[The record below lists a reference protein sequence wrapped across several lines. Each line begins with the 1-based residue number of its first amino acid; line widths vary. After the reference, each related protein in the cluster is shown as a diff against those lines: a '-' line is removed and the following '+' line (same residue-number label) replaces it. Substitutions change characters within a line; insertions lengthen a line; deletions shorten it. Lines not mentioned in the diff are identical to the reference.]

1 MKKYHLISNAHL
13 DPVWQWDWEEGSAAA
28 LSTFRCAARFC
39 REFDGYI
46 FCHNESLIYRWVEE
60 YEPALFAEIQE
71 LVRLGKWHIMGGWH
85 DQPDCNLPSGEA
97 FARQITEGRRYFAGK
112 FGVEPTT
119 AINFDPFGHT
129 RGLVQILAKSGY
141 DSYLFCRPDPAHIS
155 LPAETFTW
163 VGYDGS
169 TVTAQRCSE
178 GYGTAMGH
186 AVDAIRGLEGRDL
199 GCGLNLRLWGVG
211 NHGGGP
217 SRDDIRA
224 IDAYIAECRDRGIE
238 VMHSTPEDFFAD
250 VRAKGLPLPRHEAD
264 LNMWAPGCYTSQVRM
279 KQKYRLTENTLFAVE
294 KMYTHL
300 VALGKGA
307 YPEREFGEVLYDMLT
322 VQFHD
327 ILPGSSIQSA
337 EEMALRMLDHALEI
351 LSRLRMR
358 AFVAHAACEPEAPA
372 GEIPVLVY
380 NPHPYPVT
388 EDIACEFMLAD
399 QNWSGTYMLPVAY
412 RDGEKLPSQCEKE
425 ASNIPLDW
433 RKRVIFRATLAPM
446 SMNRFDC
453 RIVTLAEKPTP
464 DPVAL
469 GGTDPDGFV
478 FETPHMTVVLN
489 RRTGLIDR
497 FTAGGVDYLGAGSAA
512 IDVMRDAHDA
522 WGMTFEEWR
531 DRLGRFSL
539 LSDEEGSA
547 FSDQDDL
554 IPSIRVI
561 EDGEVRTV
569 VEAVFGYGASRARI
583 RYALSKCAP
592 QIDLDVRVVN
602 AEKRKMMKLGF
613 VPACADAVP
622 ALEVAFGEEPMRREG
637 KECVGHKYMTIR
649 YPNGCALNIY
659 NRGTYGASFETDP
672 ARAESDTGRV
682 YLTLLHSPGYTT
694 HPIGDRRTLPA
705 DRHGDYMEQG
715 ERDFSFRLVAAPV
728 EKADHTAREALAFN
742 ETPIAL
748 NLFPSGDGYD
758 PDDIPMSRL
767 PFCTLSGDA
776 SVLVTA
782 LKQTSDGTPSG
793 TPSGTPE
800 GTADGRDFLLRL
812 YNSAP
817 REATVTVTCP
827 WLIDEPF
834 TLTLGAYAV
843 ETYRLRDGKPL
854 PCRMDERERLK

>member
-39 REFDGYI
+39 REFEGYI

-60 YEPALFAEIQE
+60 YEPTLFAEIVE

-85 DQPDCNLPSGEA
+85 DQPDCNLPSGEG
-97 FARQITEGRRYFAGK
+97 FARQITEGRRYFAEK

-141 DSYLFCRPDPAHIS
+141 DSYLFCRPDPAHIA

-169 TVTAQRCSE
+169 TVMGQRCCE
-178 GYGTAMGH
+178 GYGTAMGQ
-186 AVDAIRGLEGRDL
+186 AVGAIRGLEGRDL
-199 GCGLNLRLWGVG
+199 GGALNLRLWGVG

-217 SRDDIRA
+217 SREDIRA

-238 VMHSTPEDFFAD
+238 VVHSTPEDFFAD
-250 VRAKGLPLPRHEAD
+250 VRARELPLPRHEGD
-264 LNMWAPGCYTSQVRM
+264 LNMWAPGCYTSQVRI
-279 KQKYRLTENTLFAVE
+279 KQKYRLVENTLFAVE

-300 VALGKGA
+300 VAVGKGS
-307 YPEREFGEVLYDMLT
+307 YPEEAFGEVLYDMLT

-327 ILPGSSIQSA
+327 ILPGSSIRAA

-351 LSRLRMR
+351 LARLRMR
-358 AFVAHAACEPEAPA
+358 AFTAHAAGEPEAPE

-388 EDIACEFMLAD
+388 EDMTCEFMLAD

-412 RDGEKLPSQCEKE
+412 RDGEKLPTQCEKE
-425 ASNIPLDW
+425 DSNIPLDW

-453 RIVTLAEKPTP
+453 RLVTLPEKPKP
-464 DPVAL
+464 DAVAL
-469 GGTDPDGFV
+469 GGRDPAVFRFV
-478 FETPHMTVVLN
+478 TPHMTVEIN
-489 RRTGLIDR
+489 RGTGLIDR
-497 FTAGGVDYLGAGSAA
+497 FSAGGIDYLGAHSAV

-522 WGMTFEEWR
+522 WGMTFESWR
-531 DRLGRFSL
+531 DRIGRFTL
-539 LSDEEGSA
+539 LTDEEGSR
-547 FSDQDDL
+547 FSDQTEI

-569 VEAVFGYGASRARI
+569 VETVFGYGDSRARI
-583 RYALSKCAP
+583 RYLLSKCAP
-592 QIDLDVRVVN
+592 QIDLEVRVVN
-602 AEKRKMMKLGF
+602 AEKRNMFKLGLT
-613 VPACADAVP
+613 PAAHVTP

-637 KECVGHKYMTIR
+637 KECVGHKYMAVR
-649 YPNGCALNIY
+649 HPSGAALHIY

-672 ARAESDTGRV
+672 ARAESPNGKI

-694 HPIGDRRTLPA
+694 HPIGDRLTLPT
-705 DRHGDYMEQG
+705 DRHSDYMEQG
-715 ERDFSFRLVAAPV
+715 ERDFAFRLVAKAPD
-728 EKADHTAREALAFN
+728 APDTAAREALAYN
-742 ETPIAL
+742 ETPMAL

-758 PDDIPMSRL
+758 PEDIPLGRL
-767 PFCTLSGDA
+767 PFCTLSGDPA
-776 SVLVTA
+776 VLVTA
-782 LKQTSDGTPSG
+782 LKK
-793 TPSGTPE
+793 
-800 GTADGRDFLLRL
+800 TADGRDFLIRL
-812 YNSAP
+812 HNNAP
-817 REATVTVTCP
+817 TPSGVTVTCP
-827 WLIDEPF
+827 WLIDEP
-834 TLTLGAYAV
+834 TPLTLGAYAA
-843 ETYRLRDGKPL
+843 ETFRIRDGKL
-854 PCRMDERERLK
+854 IACRMDEKLI